1 MPQENSNHASGQLP
15 EVRLGSKVVGP
26 GRPCY
31 VVAEIGINHNGDIDL
46 AKRLINVA
54 LGADCDA
61 VKFQKRTIDVV
72 YSKEEL
78 AKPRESPFGT
88 TNGDLKRGLEFE
100 QEEYEEIDRYCRE
113 VKIDWFASC
122 WDEASVDF
130 IAQFKVPCFKVASA
144 SLTDDNLL
152 RYTRAVGKPIV
163 LSTGMSTIQE
173 VDHAVEVLGKQD
185 LVLLHACSTYPAYY
199 EELNLRVIDVLKDR
213 YRVPV
218 GYSGHETGLPS
229 SVAAATLGACIIER
243 HITLDRSMCGSD
255 HAASLEPN
263 GITRLVRDIR
273 LIEKSMGDGVKRV
286 LEREHPIIKKLR
298 RVGAAAGAV

>member
-1 MPQENSNHASGQLP
+1 MPHENNSHSSSPLP
-15 EVRLGSKVVGP
+15 EIRMGSKVIGP
-26 GRPCY
+26 GKPCY
-31 VVAEIGINHNGDIDL
+31 VIAEIGINHNGDIDL
-46 AKRLINVA
+46 AKKLINVA
-54 LGADCDA
+54 LGAGCDA

-72 YSKEEL
+72 YTAEEL
-78 AKPRESPFGT
+78 AKPRESPFGA

-100 QEEYEEIDRYCRE
+100 IEEYREIDRYCRE

-130 IAQFKVPCFKVASA
+130 IAQFSVPCFKIASA

-152 RYTRAVGKPIV
+152 RHTRAVGKPII
-163 LSTGMSTIQE
+163 LSTGMSTIKE
-173 VDHAVEVLGKQD
+173 IDHAVEVLGTKD
-185 LVLLHACSTYPAYY
+185 LAILHACSTYPAYY
-199 EELNLRVIDVLKDR
+199 EELNLKVIDVLRDR
-213 YRVPV
+213 YGVPV

-229 SVAAATLGACIIER
+229 SVAAAVLGACMIER
-243 HITLDRSMCGSD
+243 HITLDRSMWGSD

-286 LEREHPIIKKLR
+286 LEREQPIIKKLR
-298 RVGAAAGAV
+298 RVGAS